1 MLGHGCDPGSV
12 GFVPFRA
19 TPEIHMAWFLV
30 EITYVQEK
38 FEEVRPRHR
47 EFLQALAGQ
56 GRVAVAGPLG
66 DGTGGLTLYQADD
79 EAHLKQTIDQD
90 PYHLEGV
97 IAERTVREFKP
108 VIGAWL
114 PEGP

>member
-12 GFVPFRA
+12 GSVTRHS

-38 FEEVRPRHR
+38 LQEVRPRHR
-47 EFLQALAGQ
+47 DFLKALAEQ

-66 DGTGGLTLYQADD
+66 DGTGGVTLYQADD
-79 EAHLKQTIDQD
+79 EAHLKETLDQD
-90 PYHLEGV
+90 PYALEGV
-97 IAERTVREFKP
+97 IAERSVREFKP
-108 VIGAWL
+108 VIGAWV
-114 PEGP
+114 PEGS